1 MSYSLDI
8 LLNGCPVGTLTHH
21 PHLHRFAF
29 SYTDEWLR
37 REDRFSL
44 CPQLPLSPLD
54 TETPETHSAAVR
66 QFFENLLP
74 EGQALDD
81 AASAHQ
87 VSKSNLLAMF
97 RVVGRET
104 AGAISIKTDKPNL
117 ADQDHLR
124 PLPLAEI
131 SERIRQRPHQPFS
144 VWDNKV
150 RLSIAGFQDKIAAYR
165 KEGDWFLVEG
175 PNYASTHILKP
186 EPVPDL
192 LRGLTSNEFFCMRLA
207 ARAKIPAAPVEL
219 LHVPEPVLVITRFD
233 RKATSSHGVERLHI
247 IDGCQALGLPVS
259 YKYERPY
266 GNNPDVRH
274 IRDGATLP
282 KLFALIDEVSPIPV
296 AQRLQLLNWAIFQV
310 LIGNTD
316 AHAKNL
322 SFHSSSAGLVLAPA
336 YDLVSGVAFH
346 SKAID
351 DTYAMAI
358 GDAFSPDEL
367 NPYEWASFATEC
379 KLPLPLVSHAMT
391 RLAALVLKVVDGV
404 KTEALIAGAESAHL
418 VVVTDT
424 IKAECQRHLSFAPQ
438 IRKISPELL

>member
-1 MSYSLDI
+1 MNYSVDI
-8 LLNGCPVGTLTHH
+8 LLNGQPAGTLTHH
-21 PHLHRFAF
+21 PHLHRFSFA
-29 SYTDEWLR
+29 YAEEWLC
-37 REDRFSL
+37 REDRFAL
-44 CPQLPLSPLD
+44 CSQLPLSPLD

-81 AASAHQ
+81 AASAHR

-97 RVVGRET
+97 KAVGRET
-104 AGAISIKTDKPNL
+104 AGAISVKTDQPNP

-144 VWDNKV
+144 VWDGKV

-165 KEGDWFLVEG
+165 KDGNWFLVEG
-175 PNYASTHILKP
+175 PNCASTTILKP
-186 EPVPDL
+186 EPVSDL

-207 ARAKIPAAPVEL
+207 ARSRIPAAPVEL

-233 RKATSSHGVERLHI
+233 RKVASHGVERLHI

-266 GNNPDVRH
+266 GNNPDVQH
-274 IRDGATLP
+274 IRDGASLP
-282 KLFALIDEVSPIPV
+282 KLFALLDLASPIPV
-296 AQRLQLLNWAIFQV
+296 AQRLQLLRWTIFQV

-322 SFHSSSAGLVLAPA
+322 SFHSSAAGLVLAPA
-336 YDLVSGVAFH
+336 YDLVSGIAFH
-346 SKAID
+346 SKTLD
-351 DTYAMAI
+351 NTYAMAI
-358 GDAFSPDEL
+358 GDAFTPEEI

-379 KLPLPLVSHAMT
+379 KLSLPLVSHTMT
-391 RLAALVLKVVDGV
+391 RLVALVLKVIDGV
-404 KTEALIAGAESAHL
+404 KEEALFEGAEPAHL
-418 VVVTDT
+418 ALVTDA

-438 IRKISPELL
+438 IRKISPGLL

>member
-1 MSYSLDI
+1 MNYSVDI
-8 LLNGCPVGTLTHH
+8 LLNGQPVGTLTHH
-21 PHLHRFAF
+21 SHLHRFSFA
-29 SYTDEWLR
+29 YAEEWLC
-37 REDRFSL
+37 REDRFAL

-54 TETPETHSAAVR
+54 AETPETHGAAVR

-81 AASAHQ
+81 AASAHH

-97 RVVGRET
+97 RAVGRET
-104 AGAISIKTDKPNL
+104 AGAISVKTEHNL
-117 ADQDHLR
+117 ADQDPLR

-131 SERIRQRPHQPFS
+131 SERIRQRPHRPFS
-144 VWDNKV
+144 VWDGKV

-165 KEGDWFLVEG
+165 KDGDWFLVEG

-186 EPVPDL
+186 EPVSDL

-207 ARAKIPAAPVEL
+207 ARARIPAAPVEL

-233 RKATSSHGVERLHI
+233 RKVTSHGVERLHI

-266 GNNPDVRH
+266 GSNPDVRH
-274 IRDGATLP
+274 IRDGASLP
-282 KLFALIDEVSPIPV
+282 KLFALLDRASPIPV
-296 AQRLQLLNWAIFQV
+296 AQRLQLLRWTIFQV

-322 SFHSSSAGLVLAPA
+322 SFHSSAAGLVLAPA
-336 YDLVSGVAFH
+336 YDLVSGIAFH
-346 SKAID
+346 SKTLD
-351 DTYAMAI
+351 NTYAMSI
-358 GDAFSPDEL
+358 GDAFSPDDL
-367 NPYEWASFATEC
+367 KPYEWASFATEC
-379 KLPLPLVSHAMT
+379 QLPLPLVSHAMKQ
-391 RLAALVLKVVDGV
+391 LVVLVLKVIDGV
-404 KTEALIAGAESAHL
+404 KEEALSAGAESAHL
-418 VVVTDT
+418 TIVTDA

-438 IRKISPELL
+438 IRKIPSELL